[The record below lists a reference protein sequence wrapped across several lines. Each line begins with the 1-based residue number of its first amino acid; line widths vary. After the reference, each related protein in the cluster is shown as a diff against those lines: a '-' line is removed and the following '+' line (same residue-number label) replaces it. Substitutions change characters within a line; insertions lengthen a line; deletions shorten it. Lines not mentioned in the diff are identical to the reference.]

1 MKIVYSDKLPH
12 VLIIKNFYNE
22 EEIKTIWKELDT
34 ILEMD
39 PVESKQILKTSA
51 ITERGSI
58 RKSIGK
64 WLHQIENNQN
74 DLSLKKLIK
83 FSQFLFQINA
93 KRIINQILTNKNYD
107 LWYSVKHGLWKEN

>member
-12 VLIIKNFYNE
+12 VLIIKDFYDE
-22 EEIKTIWKELDT
+22 EEMKIIWKELDT

-39 PVESKQILKTSA
+39 PMEARKILNTSA
-51 ITERGSI
+51 ANRGGSI

-74 DLSLKKLIK
+74 SFCVC
-83 FSQFLFQINA
+83 FSHISFG
-93 KRIINQILTNKNYD
+93 Y
-107 LWYSVKHGLWKEN
+107 